1 MAKDNPGLTTD
12 TAIMNGKIVITCAC
26 TGAET
31 TQAQNPALP
40 ITPEA
45 VADTAVECRAA
56 GAAILHLHV
65 RDEQG
70 KATQSVERFRQAIE
84 LARRKTD
91 IIIEITTG
99 GAVGD
104 TPEERLRPVVELEPE
119 MASLDCGT
127 VNFGD
132 DYIINTLPIM
142 RDFAAAFRK
151 HKVRA
156 TLECFDLGHVYA
168 SHYLIKEGL
177 LDEPYHYGFVLNVP
191 GAVPYSVEN
200 LSAFIRALP
209 PGANYTVM
217 GIGRSSLPAQFGAI
231 ANGAWIR
238 VGFEDNVYY
247 SKGVLAKN
255 NAELVERAVRISHE
269 AGLKPATPDEVRK
282 YLKLRG

>member
-1 MAKDNPGLTTD
+1 MAMD
-12 TAIMNGKIVITCAC
+12 GKIVITCAC

-31 TQAQNPALP
+31 SKDLQPALP
-40 ITPEA
+40 ITPEE
-45 VADTAVECRAA
+45 VAKAAEECRAA

-65 RDEQG
+65 RDEKGQP
-70 KATQSVERFRQAIE
+70 TQSVERFRQAIE
-84 LARRKTD
+84 LVRKKTD

-104 TPEERLRPVVELEPE
+104 SAEERLRPVMALEPE

-132 DYIINTLPIM
+132 EYIVNTLPVM
-142 RDFAAAFRK
+142 REFAAEFKRR
-151 HKVRA
+151 KVRA

-177 LDEPYHYGFVLNVP
+177 IEAPYHYGFVLNVP

-200 LSAFIRALP
+200 LTAFMRGLP
-209 PGANYTVM
+209 PGADFTVM
-217 GIGRSSLPAQFGAI
+217 GIGRSSLPAQYGAL
-231 ANGAWIR
+231 ANGGWIR
-238 VGFEDNVYY
+238 VGFEDNVYF

-255 NAELVERAVRISHE
+255 NAELVERAARISHE
-269 AGLKPATPDEVRK
+269 AGLKPATPDEVRQ
-282 YLKLRG
+282 YLKLRA

>member
-1 MAKDNPGLTTD
+1 MALE
-12 TAIMNGKIVITCAC
+12 GKLVITCAC

-31 TQAQNPALP
+31 TKAQNPALP
-40 ITPEA
+40 ITPDE
-45 VADTAVECRAA
+45 VAKTAEECRAA

-65 RDEQG
+65 RNDDG
-70 KATQSVERFRQAIE
+70 TPTASVARFKEAIE
-84 LARRKTD
+84 AVRRKTD
-91 IIIEITTG
+91 IIVEITTG

-104 TPEERLRPVVELEPE
+104 TAEERLRPVKELEPE

-132 DYIINTLPIM
+132 EYIVNDLPTM
-142 RDFAAAFRK
+142 RAFAAEFKRR
-151 HKVRA
+151 KVRA

-177 LDEPYHYGFVLNVP
+177 LEAPYHYGFVLNVP

-209 PGANYTVM
+209 AGADFTVM
-217 GIGRSSLPAQFGAI
+217 GIGRSSLPAQFGAM
-231 ANGAWIR
+231 ANGGWIR
-238 VGFEDNVYY
+238 VGFEDNVYF
-247 SKGVLAKN
+247 SKGVLARN
-255 NAELVERAVRISHE
+255 NAELVERAARIAHE
-269 AGLKPATPDEVRK
+269 GGLKPATPDEVRQ

>member
-1 MAKDNPGLTTD
+1 MALD
-12 TAIMNGKIVITCAC
+12 GKIVITCAC

-31 TQAQNPALP
+31 TVAQNPALP
-40 ITPEA
+40 ITPDQ
-45 VADTAVECRAA
+45 VARTAEECRAA

-65 RDEQG
+65 RDDKG
-70 KATQSVERFRQAIE
+70 MATQSVARFKEAIE
-84 LARRKTD
+84 AIRKKTD
-91 IIIEITTG
+91 IVIEITTG

-104 TPEERLRPVVELEPE
+104 TAEERLRPVKELQPE

-132 DYIINTLPIM
+132 EYIVNDLPTM
-142 RDFAAAFRK
+142 RAFAAEFKRL
-151 HKVRA
+151 KVRA

-168 SHYLIKEGL
+168 SHYLLKEGL
-177 LDEPYHYGFVLNVP
+177 IEAPLHYGFVLNVP

-200 LSAFIRALP
+200 LSAFIKAIP
-209 PGANYTVM
+209 AGADFTVM

-231 ANGAWIR
+231 ANSGWIR
-238 VGFEDNVYY
+238 VGFEDNVFF
-247 SKGVLAKN
+247 SKGVLAKS

-269 AGLKPATPDEVRK
+269 AGLKPATPDDVRS

>member
-1 MAKDNPGLTTD
+1 MSLD
-12 TAIMNGKIVITCAC
+12 GKIVITCAC

-31 TQAQNPALP
+31 SKDVQPALP
-40 ITPEA
+40 ITPEE
-45 VADTAVECRAA
+45 VARTAQECRAA

-65 RDEQG
+65 RDTNG
-70 KATQSVERFRQAIE
+70 KATQSVARFKEAIE
-84 LARRKTD
+84 AVRRTSD
-91 IIIEITTG
+91 IVIELTTG

-104 TPEERLRPVVELEPE
+104 TAEERLRPVKELEPE

-132 DYIINTLPIM
+132 EYIVNTLPVM
-142 RDFAAAFRK
+142 REFASEFRK

-177 LDEPYHYGFVLNVP
+177 IEAPYHYGFVLNVP
-191 GAVPYSVEN
+191 GAVPYTVEN

-209 PGANYTVM
+209 DGANYTVM
-217 GIGRSSLPAQFGAI
+217 GIGRSSLPAQYGAI

-238 VGFEDNVYY
+238 VGFEDNVYF
-247 SKGVLAKN
+247 SKGVLAKS
-255 NAELVERAVRISHE
+255 NAELVERAARIAHE
-269 AGLKPATPDEVRK
+269 AGLKLATPDDVRA

>member
-1 MAKDNPGLTTD
+1 MALD
-12 TAIMNGKIVITCAC
+12 GKIVITCAC

-31 TQAQNPALP
+31 SKELQPALP

-45 VADTAVECRAA
+45 LARTAEECRAA

-65 RDEQG
+65 RDDQG
-70 KATQSVERFRQAIE
+70 RPTQSVARFKEAIE
-84 LARRKTD
+84 AIRRKSD

-104 TPEERLRPVVELEPE
+104 TAEERLKPVTELEPE

-132 DYIINTLPIM
+132 EYIVNELPTM
-142 RDFAAAFRK
+142 RAFAREFKRL
-151 HKVRA
+151 KVRA

-177 LDEPYHYGFVLNVP
+177 IDPPYHYGFVLNVP

-200 LSAFIRALP
+200 LSAFMRGLP
-209 PGANYTVM
+209 VGADFTVM
-217 GIGRSSLPAQFGAI
+217 GIGRSSLPAQYGAL
-231 ANGAWIR
+231 ANGGWIR
-238 VGFEDNVYY
+238 VGFEDNVYFA
-247 SKGVLAKN
+247 KGVLADS
-255 NAELVERAVRISHE
+255 NAQLVERAARIARE
-269 AGLKPATPDEVRK
+269 AALSPATPDEVRR
-282 YLKLRG
+282 YLKLRGN